1 MLKIRNIKGEKIDK
15 EISKTVDNN
24 ISNKIS
30 KLPILNRNKKIST
43 LIVKKMNENEKYTDI
58 IKNEI
63 NDYFNSPEKYFTTNS
78 PITVNKKIRLKKINL
93 FKTPNNVLKYKYIN
107 QRNINTRLSKKLSA
121 KIIMNNFSKKKSSM
135 ISSLS
140 GTNIINNLTTEQPKN
155 YEIVDNNKLKN
166 IFKLYQDKKSN
177 LKEEENKLINN
188 IPIDITES
196 LSTQSRSLKNRRNHL
211 NDYRRMAGFLSQ
223 RSNKT
228 EKDLLINSIDTFRYK
243 KEIIDDINFNHFN
256 IKNPII
262 FWKMNLR
269 RSDNDLKENNLYLNI
284 KNDNDPLFAVVTNS
298 DDKKELKFK
307 SGTYLDSKELKSFKN
322 NKYLIK
328 NYANEIKRLEKLKSL
343 NVRGRN
349 IFKLE
354 YKREMNDKK
363 RKILHRVFVENGKQ
377 FPDTEINDIFGE
389 QTIYKNYLNEKNKY
403 DKLIDI
409 NNNLNTAK
417 NSNTINEHTNTNVIQ
432 SQDLS

>member
-1 MLKIRNIKGEKIDK
+1 
-15 EISKTVDNN
+15 
-24 ISNKIS
+24 
-30 KLPILNRNKKIST
+30 
-43 LIVKKMNENEKYTDI
+43 
-58 IKNEI
+58 
-63 NDYFNSPEKYFTTNS
+63 
-78 PITVNKKIRLKKINL
+78 
-93 FKTPNNVLKYKYIN
+93 
-107 QRNINTRLSKKLSA
+107 
-121 KIIMNNFSKKKSSM
+121 M

-432 SQDLS
+432 AQDLS